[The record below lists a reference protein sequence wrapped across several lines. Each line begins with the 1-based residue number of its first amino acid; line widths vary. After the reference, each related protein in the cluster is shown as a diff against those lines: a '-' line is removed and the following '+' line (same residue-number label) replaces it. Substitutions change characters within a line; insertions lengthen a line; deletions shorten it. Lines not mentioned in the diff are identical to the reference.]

1 MTTRTHSSEERL
13 EKSTDINGE
22 LERKGKERKGK
33 GRKGKERTRKERK
46 GAQFL
51 LMKSVQQILY
61 YKSYSGRHT
70 HASRL
75 L

>member
-33 GRKGKERTRKERK
+33 GRKGKNEKGKERSSIS
-46 GAQFL
+46 ANEVSAANTL
-51 LMKSVQQILY
+51 L
-61 YKSYSGRHT
+61 
-70 HASRL
+70 
-75 L
+75 